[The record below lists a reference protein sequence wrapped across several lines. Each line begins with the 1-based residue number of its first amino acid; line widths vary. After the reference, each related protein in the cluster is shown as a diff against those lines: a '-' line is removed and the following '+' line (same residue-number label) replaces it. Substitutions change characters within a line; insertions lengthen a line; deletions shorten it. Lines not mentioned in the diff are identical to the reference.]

1 MKPLKT
7 RTMTALERLKDM
19 VGKPFLYKNE
29 EVVVLNYCE
38 GTGDDGDEVEIYLN
52 NGTTLVFN
60 YINLPSK
67 LEKFKPVST
76 QVIVLANRRL
86 DSVSTVNPTII
97 QQLRDTVMQQIEAVK
112 KDPSAVAQAKQVFQ
126 GVNTLV
132 NLAKT
137 ELEYRKYINGIDK
150 EEGKMH

>member
-1 MKPLKT
+1 MS
-7 RTMTALERLKDM
+7 ALDRLKEM

-29 EVVVLNYCE
+29 EVVVLNYSE

-52 NGTTLVFN
+52 NGTTLVFS

-67 LEKFKPVST
+67 LEKFKPVSA

-86 DSVSTVNPTII
+86 DSVSAVNPTII

>member
-1 MKPLKT
+1 MN
-7 RTMTALERLKDM
+7 ALDRLKDM
-19 VGKPFLYKNE
+19 VNKPFLYKNE
-29 EVVVLNYCE
+29 EVVILNYCE

-52 NGTTLVFN
+52 NGQTLVFN
-60 YINLPSK
+60 YINLPAK
-67 LEKFKPVST
+67 LEKFKPVSA
-76 QVIVLANRRL
+76 QVIVLANKRL

-112 KDPSAVAQAKQVFQ
+112 KDPSAVSQAKQVFQ

-137 ELEYRKYINGIDK
+137 ELEYRKRSSIN
-150 EEGKMH
+150 

>member
-1 MKPLKT
+1 MS
-7 RTMTALERLKDM
+7 ALDRLKEM

-52 NGTTLVFN
+52 NGTTLVFS

-67 LEKFKPVST
+67 LEKFKPVSA
-76 QVIVLANRRL
+76 QVIVLANKRL

-126 GVNTLV
+126 GVNPLV

>member
-1 MKPLKT
+1 MS
-7 RTMTALERLKDM
+7 ALDRLKEM

-52 NGTTLVFN
+52 NGTTLVFS
-60 YINLPSK
+60 YINLPAK
-67 LEKFKPVST
+67 LEKFKPVSA
-76 QVIVLANRRL
+76 QVIVLANKRL
-86 DSVSTVNPTII
+86 NSVSTVNPTII

-137 ELEYRKYINGIDK
+137 ELEYRKYMNEFHKQPINQ
-150 EEGKMH
+150 

>member
-1 MKPLKT
+1 MS
-7 RTMTALERLKDM
+7 ALDRLKEM

-38 GTGDDGDEVEIYLN
+38 GTGDEGDEVEIYLN

-60 YINLPSK
+60 YINLPAK

-76 QVIVLANRRL
+76 QVIVLANKRL

>member
-1 MKPLKT
+1 MS
-7 RTMTALERLKDM
+7 ALDRLKKM

-52 NGTTLVFN
+52 NGTTLVFS
-60 YINLPSK
+60 YINLPAK
-67 LEKFKPVST
+67 LEKFKPVSA
-76 QVIVLANRRL
+76 QVIVLANKRL

-112 KDPSAVAQAKQVFQ
+112 KDPSAVAQAK
-126 GVNTLV
+126 NTLV

-137 ELEYRKYINGIDK
+137 ELEYRKYMNEFDKQPINQ
-150 EEGKMH
+150 

>member
-1 MKPLKT
+1 MN
-7 RTMTALERLKDM
+7 ALDRLKDM
-19 VGKPFLYKNE
+19 VNKPFLYKNE
-29 EVVVLNYCE
+29 EVVILNFCE

-52 NGTTLVFN
+52 NGQTLVFN
-60 YINLPSK
+60 YINLPAK
-67 LEKFKPVST
+67 LEKFKPVSA
-76 QVIVLANRRL
+76 QVIVLANKRL

-112 KDPSAVAQAKQVFQ
+112 KDPSAVSQAKQVFQ

-137 ELEYRKYINGIDK
+137 ELEYRKYINELDK
-150 EEGKMH
+150 QPLNK